1 MEFARPFYKLPI
13 AFSPETLAAEVRALP
28 GSAWQ
33 PHPTGFP
40 GNEAVR
46 LVTPGGKPND
56 DIDGPMDA
64 TPELLRCPYIQEVM
78 AELGGVWGRS
88 RLMGLGAG
96 ANVPFHIDINYYW
109 RTHLRIHIPVITNPQ
124 VRFTC
129 GEETVHMEAG
139 ECWVF
144 DSFRRHTVEN
154 AGSEQRIHL
163 VLDTVGGERLW
174 DLVEQAQSGSAS
186 VKMLLPGERQNRE
199 LQFERVNTPKVMS
212 PWEMRC
218 HLAFLHEN
226 LAPHAQRDSVEKSLD
241 RFLTKW
247 TAAWSRFGTADEGLS
262 TYEGLIAEVRE
273 KLAAF
278 DLSQI
283 RLANGVLLVRC
294 LEELIFKKAVTPEL
308 EGIAPP
314 AAPLAQE
321 RVAAR

>member
-1 MEFARPFYKLPI
+1 
-13 AFSPETLAAEVRALP
+13 
-28 GSAWQ
+28 
-33 PHPTGFP
+33 
-40 GNEAVR
+40 VR
-46 LVTPGGKPND
+46 LVSPGGEPT
-56 DIDGPMDA
+56 DA
-64 TPELLRCPYIQEVM
+64 LRGTMAATEHLLRSPYIMEVM
-78 AELGGVWGRS
+78 GWLGGTWGRS
-88 RLMGLGAG
+88 RLMGLGVG
-96 ANVPFHIDINYYW
+96 AEVPPHVDCHYYW
-109 RTHLRIHIPVITNPQ
+109 RTHLRIHIPVITNPG
-124 VRFTC
+124 VEFNC
-129 GEETVHMEAG
+129 GDETVHMKPG

-144 DSFRRHTVEN
+144 DSFRRHEVHNRGTEKRV
-154 AGSEQRIHL
+154 HL
-163 VLDTVGGERLW
+163 VLDTVGSARLW
-174 DLVEQAQSGSAS
+174 DLVDAAQAGDSQA
-186 VKMLLPGERQNRE
+186 VEVNPGIGQQP
-199 LQFERVNTPKVMS
+199 LSFETLNAPKVMS

-308 EGIAPP
+308 EGIAPT

>member
-1 MEFARPFYKLPI
+1 
-13 AFSPETLAAEVRALP
+13 
-28 GSAWQ
+28 
-33 PHPTGFP
+33 
-40 GNEAVR
+40 
-46 LVTPGGKPND
+46 
-56 DIDGPMDA
+56 
-64 TPELLRCPYIQEVM
+64 
-78 AELGGVWGRS
+78 
-88 RLMGLGAG
+88 
-96 ANVPFHIDINYYW
+96 
-109 RTHLRIHIPVITNPQ
+109 VITNPQ